1 MRFLLLFLCFLTDVR
16 SLIVTQCEAD
26 ARDVASKKI
35 KQCKSLATRKVL
47 GRGNGAI
54 KEFRKLLTQYEREKT
69 MKKNEN
75 CAKAKQLYEPNGLM
89 SSIPP
94 TWGCEKDEAVQAVLE
109 KLAKQDLNID
119 QSPEAF
125 NIVLVGRTGAG
136 KSYFANALL
145 GVLTPGRKQG
155 VYFPAK
161 ATDGSVT
168 QNVFAQTGNLFGG
181 LYDKELGLTKSLKIN
196 VFDTPGFA
204 DANIENVRKNKLL
217 IASSLKNDIHM
228 VIFLTS
234 GPRLD
239 ADNQLALQMLNE
251 WTAGKIWPNLLIVK
265 GRTSFDTDDI
275 AARFENDNSIF
286 RMKSNEH
293 IVNFLQKR
301 NNRDA
306 WTEKTIV
313 DDKVQS
319 RVLTKE
325 DFQKIR
331 ISLMNMSQHRE
342 CISDPKTNKKPT
354 QDCWKM
360 PLFDGKEYQTDYDDS
375 YNEYPIT
382 DNGTF
387 AFIEEAK
394 QFTSVLKEMK
404 THPVIPSAKIFEVE
418 LKKDA
423 TEYEALLAKEKEI
436 DDKIAEESQ
445 QGDKLLAAYAKCED
459 AKIDTSMCPEWR
471 EWGEWTECGECGVQ
485 SIKRLRQG
493 CMAEG
498 NMVDMQV
505 CEINFGTKRH
515 EKEICEGLPECN
527 NNAELLAEMERIRQ
541 EEAKKQQ
548 EMMMNMFKTMND
560 QQKASQEN
568 MVKMMQEMQ
577 ENTMQMI
584 ASMPKPQPVVVRRGG
599 GCFSTE
605 SYGFDCKSKT
615 KKLLTEFK
623 RGDSILHCI
632 RSTFNETTDCTKVV
646 GRDLAVSTDPIDMF
660 QIGVG
665 NTTVTMTA
673 NHIIYV
679 KEDSKFIKK
688 AAGDLKIGDIV
699 NFQNSHVPIHSIETT
714 QAEPINLITSNFD
727 VVVNDIAATVLVTE
741 IPPVLITIADEIL
754 TQDGMTNPDISNL
767 IISELK
773 EAVWP
778 VIGIKK
784 YRNQLLTSAIFGVVQ
799 EYALKLTNSAKIQTL
814 INQIA

>member
-342 CISDPKTNKKPT
+342 CISHPNTNRRPT

-360 PLFDGKEYQTDYDDS
+360 PLFDGNEYDIDYDS
-375 YNEYPIT
+375 NYSEIPIT
-382 DNGTF
+382 DDDKF

-394 QFTSVLKEMK
+394 QFTSILKEMK

-423 TEYEALLAKEKEI
+423 TEFEALLAKEKEI
-436 DDKIAEESQ
+436 DDKIAESDQRAEE
-445 QGDKLLAAYAKCED
+445 LLAAHEKCED

-471 EWGEWTECGECGVQ
+471 EWGEWAECRGCGSQ
-485 SIKRLRQG
+485 FTRRSRQG

-505 CEINFGTKRH
+505 CVNSFGTRRYQRK
-515 EKEICEGLPECN
+515 ICKGLPECN
-527 NNAELLAEMERIRQ
+527 NAEILAEILAEMERQNER
-541 EEAKKQQ
+541 KQQ
-548 EMMMNMFKTMND
+548 
-560 QQKASQEN
+560 SQEN

-577 ENTMQMI
+577 MNTLQMI
-584 ASMPKPQPVVVRRGG
+584 ARMPKSQPVIVSEGEG

-605 SYGFDCKSKT
+605 SYGFDCKSRA

-646 GRDLAVSTDPIDMF
+646 GRDMAVSTDPIDMF
-660 QIGVG
+660 QIGVE

-679 KEDSKFIKK
+679 KQDSKFIKK
-688 AAGDLKIGDIV
+688 AVEDLKIGDIV
-699 NFQNSHVPIHSIETT
+699 NFQNRHVPIHSIETT